1 LLACLRTALALPS
14 GKQRQAAVQR
24 LAAELLAAFGLA
36 GWSFGFNRRKRSLG
50 VCFYHRLSI
59 ELSAYLVER
68 NGPEDVCD
76 TLLHEFAHALVGPGH
91 GHDAVWQRK
100 CVEIGA
106 RPVRCGQA
114 DMPEGNW
121 RAQCASC
128 GAGFHRYRQPKRHKG
143 WFCRRCGPERGS
155 LVWALER

>member
-1 LLACLRTALALPS
+1 VALLAGFALT
-14 GKQRQAAVQR
+14 
-24 LAAELLAAFGLA
+24 

-50 VCFYHRLSI
+50 VCFYHRRAI

-68 NGPEDVCD
+68 NGPAEVCD
-76 TLLHEFAHALVGPGH
+76 TLLHEMAHALVGPDH

-114 DMPEGNW
+114 NMPEGSW
-121 RAQCASC
+121 RAQCGGC
-128 GAGFHRYRQPKRHKG
+128 GAGFHRHRQPKRKKG
-143 WFCRRCGPERGS
+143 WFCRRCGPERGN
-155 LVWALER
+155 LVWARE